1 MTASEDIQHA
11 NILLIIG
18 ADMAEN
24 HPILF
29 HMIQRRRSEERST
42 RIIVVDSRNTR
53 TTQYA
58 DVHVTLASNGE
69 AAFLQLV
76 AKRLCTMGHID
87 KRSVKRNHQGFNT
100 YRKFLETL
108 DEQALISTY
117 HLHPARIDEVVEFL
131 TMPGH
136 LFSFYY
142 PENGQNTHRVGID
155 VTLMNLHLQ
164 LGQVGMKGSGYL
176 SLRG

>member
-1 MTASEDIQHA
+1 MTVSEDIQHA
-11 NILLIIG
+11 GILLIID

-42 RIIVVDSRNTR
+42 RIIVVDSRHTR

-58 DVHVTLASNGE
+58 DVHVPLTPGGE

-76 AKRLCTMGHID
+76 AKRLCAMGRID
-87 KRSVKRNHQGFNT
+87 KQSIKRNAQGFNT
-100 YRKFLETL
+100 YLKYLETL
-108 DEQALISTY
+108 DEQTLISTY
-117 HLHPARIDEVVEFL
+117 QLHPARIDEVVEFL

-142 PENGQNTHRVGID
+142 PESGQNIHGVGID